1 LFLSSSFSAGS
12 WVETQKQAGKDENY
26 SDYEAATQA
35 EGGGAEDGAEDGAE
49 AEQDQMQQQ
58 AEGDE
63 GEDNGEDNGARKNRR
78 NLVDYR
84 NYAVVECE
92 SCNDLDCW
100 EDDDGIDDDAA
111 AQWVQNIAACPQTNY
126 DFLNDGTGTFPLYSG
141 FMCNQDGSGVEI
153 ALFLDDT
160 CSIYDGVHSYYDLLS
175 KDDTEDTNDMEY
187 LTHATSMIMFPFL
200 HEINCNGE
208 LQYLSMQE
216 YKNYAQNY
224 QYEQQGGD
232 QDQNMQVSDY
242 CKNLFDGEND
252 NGEAISLQDCN
263 ADGDNDQQNNDG
275 EDQVEEYADTY
286 ENGDQDYMYKYIL
299 SYADSID
306 PVATCEV
313 VRALNGK
320 FEMIYRWSTSGQLF
334 DYGTNDST
342 SNSNNRPFR
351 KWLSQ
356 YDKMDITLVAAIVVG
371 MSLSILALACVLY
384 SCFSS
389 AAPNNK
395 YAKYAMHRRRLD
407 DKRERLVDPA
417 TGELV

>member
-1 LFLSSSFSAGS
+1 MLSSQLSCACFFYYISFGGS
-12 WVETQKQAGKDENY
+12 WVETQKQAGADEDW
-26 SDYEAATQA
+26 SDYEAATQSA
-35 EGGGAEDGAEDGAE
+35 NGGDAE

-58 AEGDE
+58 AEGE
-63 GEDNGEDNGARKNRR
+63 GEGEDNGARKNRR
-78 NLVDYR
+78 NLVNYR

-92 SCNDLDCW
+92 SCKDLGCW
-100 EDDDGIDDDAA
+100 EADDGIDDDAA
-111 AQWVQNIAACPQTNY
+111 ATWVQNIAACPQTNY

-141 FMCNQDGSGVEI
+141 FMCNQDGTGVEI

-216 YKNYAQNY
+216 YKSYAQNY

-232 QDQNMQVSDY
+232 EDQNIQVSDY
-242 CKNLFDGEND
+242 CKNLFDGEKD
-252 NGEAISLQDCN
+252 NGEAISLQDCS
-263 ADGDNDQQNNDG
+263 ADGENDKQDDEG
-275 EDQVEEYADTY
+275 KDQVEEYGDAY
-286 ENGDQDYMYKYIL
+286 ENGDEDYMYKYIL

-320 FEMIYRWSTSGQLF
+320 YDMIYRWDTSGQLF
-334 DYGTNDST
+334 DYGTNNGKGKK
-342 SNSNNRPFR
+342 NSNNRPFR

-371 MSLSILALACVLY
+371 VSLSILALACVLY
-384 SCFSS
+384 SCFSG
-389 AAPNNK
+389 APNK
-395 YAKYAMHRRRLD
+395 YTMHRLRLD

-417 TGELV
+417 TGELA